1 MAGLMKGAGFYEQNQ
16 QTVLRHWEC
25 PSQLFAL
32 IGFEPTTTTPKLTKE
47 QVAYQS
53 PSMLHF
59 YHPRHER

>member
-16 QTVLRHWEC
+16 QTVKVLGC

-32 IGFEPTTTTPKLTKE
+32 VGFEPTTTTPKLTKE